1 MEPFLE
7 LIKKPDNVPI
17 LAILFLI
24 PFFLWLSYKQAR
36 QTDRT
41 GVPSDAALNDKVYVW
56 PYLCRNEFVCAII
69 IMLVLGVWSIM
80 IDAPLEEPSDPA
92 KTPNPS
98 KAPWY
103 FLALQ
108 EMLVYFDPWIAG
120 VVLPGLIIAGLIA
133 IPYIDIN
140 PKGKGYYTLKERPFA
155 IGVFCFG
162 FLILWIVLMI
172 VGTFLRGPG
181 WNIFMPW
188 EEWDPHRVVPL
199 TNVNLSYLFGIRDDL
214 TANFFGF
221 AVVAGYYALGPLF
234 YFWQSKSN
242 KFIQEL
248 GLVRYVIVSF
258 LFLTMMALP
267 IKMILRLGLNIKYVW
282 VIHWFDINI

>member
-1 MEPFLE
+1 MDNFLL
-7 LIKKPDNVPI
+7 LIEKPDNVPI
-17 LAILFLI
+17 LAMLFLI
-24 PFFLWLSYKQAR
+24 PFFIWLAYRQAR

-69 IMLVLGVWSIM
+69 IMLILAVWSIM
-80 IDAPLEEPSDPA
+80 IDAPLEEMSNPA

-120 VVLPGLIIAGLIA
+120 VVLPGLIIVGLIA

-140 PKGKGYYTLKERPFA
+140 PKGKGYYTIKERPFA
-155 IGVFCFG
+155 LAVFSFG
-162 FLILWIVLMI
+162 FIVLWIVLMI

-181 WNIFMPW
+181 WNLFLPW
-188 EEWDPHRVVPL
+188 EYWDPHKLVPL
-199 TNVNLSYLFGIRDDL
+199 TNVNLSEFIGIQDAM

-221 AVVAGYYALGPLF
+221 AVVAGYFALGPIF
-234 YFWQSKSN
+234 YFWKSKSN
-242 KFIQEL
+242 KFLQEL

-258 LFLTMMALP
+258 LFLCMMALP
-267 IKMILRLGLNIKYVW
+267 IKMILRLALNIKYVW
-282 VIHWFDINI
+282 VSPWFNI

>member
-1 MEPFLE
+1 MENFL
-7 LIKKPDNVPI
+7 LLVKKPDNVPI

-24 PFFLWLSYKQAR
+24 PYFMWLSFKQAR

-41 GVPSDAALNDKVYVW
+41 GVPSDAALNDKVYAW
-56 PYLCRNEFVCAII
+56 PYLCRNEFICAII

-80 IDAPLEEPSDPA
+80 IDAPLEEPSNSA
-92 KTPNPS
+92 QTPNPS

-120 VVLPGLIIAGLIA
+120 VVLPGFIIAGLIA

-140 PKGKGYYTLKERPFA
+140 PKGKGYYTIKERPFA
-155 IGVFCFG
+155 LTVFCFG
-162 FLILWIVLMI
+162 FLILWLALMI

-188 EEWDPHRVVPL
+188 QYWDPHKVVKL
-199 TNVNLSYLFGIRDDL
+199 TNVNLSYLFGIRDGM

-221 AVVAGYYALGPLF
+221 AVVAGYFALGPIF
-234 YFWQSKSN
+234 YFWKSKSSR
-242 KFIQEL
+242 FLQEL

-258 LFLTMMALP
+258 LFLSMMALP
-267 IKMILRLGLNIKYVW
+267 IKMILRLALNIQYVW
-282 VIHWFDINI
+282 VSPWFNI

>member
-1 MEPFLE
+1 MENLLL
-7 LIKKPDNVPI
+7 LITKPDNVPI

-24 PFFLWLSYKQAR
+24 PFFLWLAYKQAR

-56 PYLCRNEFVCAII
+56 PYLCRNEFICAII
-69 IMLVLGVWSIM
+69 VMLVLGVWSIM
-80 IDAPLEEPSDPA
+80 IDAPLEEPSDSA

-140 PKGKGYYTLKERPFA
+140 PKGKGYYTIKERPFA
-155 IGVFCFG
+155 LAVFCFG
-162 FLILWIVLMI
+162 FIVLWIVLMI

-188 EEWDPHRVVPL
+188 QYWDPHKVVKL
-199 TNVNLSYLFGIRDDL
+199 TNVNLSKLCGISNDT
-214 TANFFGF
+214 TAIFFGF
-221 AVVAGYYALGPLF
+221 AVIAGYYALGPIF
-234 YFWQSKSN
+234 YFWKRKSSR
-242 KFIQEL
+242 FLQEL

-258 LFLTMMALP
+258 LFLTMIALP
-267 IKMILRLGLNIKYVW
+267 IKMILRLALNVKYIVESPWLNI
-282 VIHWFDINI
+282 

>member
-1 MEPFLE
+1 MDNF
-7 LIKKPDNVPI
+7 IKLVSKPDNVPI

-24 PFFLWLSYKQAR
+24 PYFMWLAYKQAR

-56 PYLCRNEFVCAII
+56 PYLCRNEFICAII
-69 IMLVLGVWSIM
+69 VMLILGVWSIM

-140 PKGKGYYTLKERPFA
+140 PKGKGYYTIKERPFA
-155 IGVFCFG
+155 LIVFCFG

-188 EEWDPHRVVPL
+188 QYWDPHKIVPL
-199 TNVNLSYLFGIRDDL
+199 TNVNLSYLIGIRNDTTAIFFGI
-214 TANFFGF
+214 
-221 AVVAGYYALGPLF
+221 AVIAGYYALGPIF
-234 YFWQSKSN
+234 YFWKSKTSR
-242 KFIQEL
+242 FLQEL

-258 LFLTMMALP
+258 LFLTMLALP
-267 IKMILRLGLNIKYVW
+267 IKMILRLALNVKYVLESPWLNI
-282 VIHWFDINI
+282 

>member
-1 MEPFLE
+1 MENFL
-7 LIKKPDNVPI
+7 LLVKKPDNVPI

-24 PFFLWLSYKQAR
+24 PYFMWLSFKQAR
-36 QTDRT
+36 QTDRI
-41 GVPSDAALNDKVYVW
+41 GVPSDAALNDKVYAW
-56 PYLCRNEFVCAII
+56 PYLCRNEFICAII

-80 IDAPLEEPSDPA
+80 IDAPLEEPSNSA
-92 KTPNPS
+92 QTPNPS

-120 VVLPGLIIAGLIA
+120 VVLPGFIIAGLIA

-140 PKGKGYYTLKERPFA
+140 PKGKGYYTIKERPFA
-155 IGVFCFG
+155 LTVFCFG

-188 EEWDPHRVVPL
+188 QYWDPHKVVKL
-199 TNVNLSYLFGIRDDL
+199 TNVNLSYLFGIRDGM

-221 AVVAGYYALGPLF
+221 AVVAGYFALGPIF
-234 YFWQSKSN
+234 YFWKGKSSR
-242 KFIQEL
+242 FLQEL

-258 LFLTMMALP
+258 LFLSMMALP
-267 IKMILRLGLNIKYVW
+267 IKMILRLALNIKYVW
-282 VIHWFDINI
+282 VSPWFNI

>member
-1 MEPFLE
+1 MDNLLA
-7 LIKKPDNVPI
+7 LISKPDNVPI

-24 PFFLWLSYKQAR
+24 PFLLWLSYKQAR
-36 QTDRT
+36 QTDLA
-41 GVPSDAALNDKVYVW
+41 GVPSDAHLNDKVYVW
-56 PYLCRNEFVCAII
+56 PYLCRNEFICAII
-69 IMLVLGVWSIM
+69 VMLVLGVWSIM
-80 IDAPLEEPSDPA
+80 IDAPLEEPSNPA

-155 IGVFCFG
+155 IAVFCFG

-181 WNIFMPW
+181 WNIFWPW
-188 EEWDPHRVVPL
+188 EYWDPHKVVEL
-199 TNVNLSYLFGIRDDL
+199 QNVNLSYLFGIRDAI
-214 TANFFGF
+214 TASFFGI
-221 AVVAGYYALGPLF
+221 AVIAGYFALGPIF
-234 YFWQSKSN
+234 YFWKSKSSR
-242 KFIQEL
+242 FLQEL

-258 LFLTMMALP
+258 LFLSMMSLP
-267 IKMILRLGLNIKYVW
+267 IKMFLRLALNIKYILVTP
-282 VIHWFDINI
+282 WFNI

>member
-1 MEPFLE
+1 MDNILL
-7 LIKKPDNVPI
+7 LIEKPDNVPI
-17 LAILFLI
+17 LAMLFLI
-24 PFFLWLSYKQAR
+24 PFFMWLAYRQAR
-36 QTDRT
+36 QTDRI

-69 IMLVLGVWSIM
+69 IMLILAVWSIM
-80 IDAPLEEPSDPA
+80 IDAPLEEMSDPA

-120 VVLPGLIIAGLIA
+120 VVLPGLIVVGLIA

-140 PKGKGYYTLKERPFA
+140 PKGKGYYTIKERPFA
-155 IGVFCFG
+155 LGVFCFG
-162 FLILWIVLMI
+162 FIVLWIVLMI

-188 EEWDPHRVVPL
+188 EYWDPHKLVPL
-199 TNVNLSYLFGIRDDL
+199 TNQNLSYLFGIRDDM

-221 AVVAGYYALGPLF
+221 AIVAGYFALGPIF
-234 YFWQSKSN
+234 YFWKGKSSK
-242 KFIQEL
+242 FLQEL

-258 LFLTMMALP
+258 LFLCMMALP
-267 IKMILRLGLNIKYVW
+267 IKMILRLALNIKYVW
-282 VIHWFDINI
+282 VSPWFNI

>member
-1 MEPFLE
+1 MDNFLL
-7 LIKKPDNVPI
+7 LITKPDNVPI

-24 PFFLWLSYKQAR
+24 PFFIWLSYKQAR
-36 QTDRT
+36 QTDRA

-56 PYLCRNEFVCAII
+56 PYLCRNEFICAII
-69 IMLVLGVWSIM
+69 IMLILGVWSIM
-80 IDAPLEEPSDPA
+80 IDAPLEEMSDPA

-108 EMLVYFDPWIAG
+108 EMLVYFDPWVAG

-140 PKGKGYYTLKERPFA
+140 PKGKGYYTIKERPFA
-155 IGVFCFG
+155 LVVFCFG

-188 EEWDPHRVVPL
+188 EYWDPHKVEKL
-199 TNVNLSYLFGIRDDL
+199 TTVNLSYLFGIRDNM

-221 AVVAGYYALGPLF
+221 AVVTGYFALGPIF
-234 YFWQSKSN
+234 YFWKAKSN
-242 KFIQEL
+242 RFLQEL
-248 GLVRYVIVSF
+248 GLTRYAIVSF
-258 LFLTMMALP
+258 LFLSMMALP
-267 IKMILRLGLNIKYVW
+267 IKMVLRLAMNVKYIWVSPWFNI
-282 VIHWFDINI
+282 

>member
-1 MEPFLE
+1 MENIIA
-7 LIKKPDNVPI
+7 LISKPDNVPI
-17 LAILFLI
+17 VAMLFLVPYFI
-24 PFFLWLSYKQAR
+24 WLSYKQAR

-41 GVPSDAALNDKVYVW
+41 GVPSDAELNDKVYVW

-69 IMLVLGVWSIM
+69 IMLILGVWSIM
-80 IDAPLEEPSDPA
+80 IDAPLEEMSDPA

-120 VVLPGLIIAGLIA
+120 VVLPGLIIAGLVA

-155 IGVFCFG
+155 IAVFSFG

-188 EEWDPHRVVPL
+188 EKWDPHLIVPL
-199 TNVNLSYLFGIRDDL
+199 TNVNLSYLFGIRNDV
-214 TANFFGF
+214 TASFFGF
-221 AVVAGYYALGPLF
+221 VVVSGYFALGPMVYIVF
-234 YFWQSKSN
+234 RKTSQ
-242 KFIQEL
+242 FIQQL
-248 GLVRYVIVSF
+248 GLVRYIIVSF
-258 LFLTMMALP
+258 LFLSMMALP
-267 IKMILRLGLNIKYVW
+267 IKMFLRLALNIKYVW
-282 VIHWFDINI
+282 VTPWFNI

>member
-1 MEPFLE
+1 MDNFLL
-7 LIKKPDNVPI
+7 LIEKPDNVPI
-17 LAILFLI
+17 LAMLFLI
-24 PFFLWLSYKQAR
+24 PFFIWLAYKQAR

-69 IMLVLGVWSIM
+69 IMLILAVWSIM
-80 IDAPLEEPSDPA
+80 IDAPLEEMSDIA

-120 VVLPGLIIAGLIA
+120 VVLPGLIVVGLIA

-140 PKGKGYYTLKERPFA
+140 PKGKGYYTIKERPFA
-155 IGVFCFG
+155 LAVFSFG
-162 FLILWIVLMI
+162 FIVLWIVLMI

-181 WNIFMPW
+181 WNLFLPW
-188 EEWDPHRVVPL
+188 EYWDPHKLVPL
-199 TNVNLSYLFGIRDDL
+199 TNVNLSEFIGIQNAM

-221 AVVAGYYALGPLF
+221 AVVAGYFALGPIF
-234 YFWQSKSN
+234 YFWKSKSN
-242 KFIQEL
+242 KFLQEL

-258 LFLTMMALP
+258 LFLCMMALP
-267 IKMILRLGLNIKYVW
+267 IKMILRLALNIKYVW
-282 VIHWFDINI
+282 VSPWFNI

>member
-1 MEPFLE
+1 MDNLLV
-7 LIKKPDNVPI
+7 LISKPDNVPI

-24 PFFLWLSYKQAR
+24 PFLLWLSYKQAR
-36 QTDRT
+36 QTDLA
-41 GVPSDAALNDKVYVW
+41 GVPSDAHLNDKVYVW
-56 PYLCRNEFVCAII
+56 PYLCRNEFICAII
-69 IMLVLGVWSIM
+69 VMLVLGVWSIM
-80 IDAPLEEPSDPA
+80 IDAPLEERSDPA

-155 IGVFCFG
+155 IAVFCFG

-181 WNIFMPW
+181 WNIFWPW
-188 EEWDPHRVVPL
+188 EYWDPHKVVEL
-199 TNVNLSYLFGIRDDL
+199 QNVNLSYLFGIRDTI
-214 TANFFGF
+214 TASFFGF
-221 AVVAGYYALGPLF
+221 AIVAGYFALGPIF
-234 YFWQSKSN
+234 YLWKSKSN
-242 KFIQEL
+242 RFLQEL

-258 LFLTMMALP
+258 LFLSMMSLP
-267 IKMILRLGLNIKYVW
+267 IKMFLRLALNIKYIW
-282 VIHWFDINI
+282 VTPWFNI

>member
-1 MEPFLE
+1 MDNFLL
-7 LIKKPDNVPI
+7 LIEKPDNVPI
-17 LAILFLI
+17 LAMLFLI
-24 PFFLWLSYKQAR
+24 PFFIWLAYRQAR

-69 IMLVLGVWSIM
+69 IMLILAVWSIM
-80 IDAPLEEPSDPA
+80 IDAPLEEMSDPA

-120 VVLPGLIIAGLIA
+120 VVLPGLIIVGLIA

-140 PKGKGYYTLKERPFA
+140 PKGKGYYTIKERPFA
-155 IGVFCFG
+155 LAVFSFG
-162 FLILWIVLMI
+162 FIVLWIVLMI

-181 WNIFMPW
+181 WNLFLPW
-188 EEWDPHRVVPL
+188 EYWDPHKLVPL
-199 TNVNLSYLFGIRDDL
+199 TNVNLSEFIGIQDAM

-221 AVVAGYYALGPLF
+221 AVVAGYFALGPIF
-234 YFWQSKSN
+234 YFWKSKSN
-242 KFIQEL
+242 KFLQEL
-248 GLVRYVIVSF
+248 GLIRYVIVSF
-258 LFLTMMALP
+258 LFLCMMALP
-267 IKMILRLGLNIKYVW
+267 IKMILRLALNIKYVW
-282 VIHWFDINI
+282 VSPWFNI

>member
-1 MEPFLE
+1 MENIIA
-7 LIKKPDNVPI
+7 LISKPDNVPI
-17 LAILFLI
+17 LAMLFLV
-24 PFFLWLSYKQAR
+24 PYFLWLSYKQAR
-36 QTDRT
+36 QTDRM
-41 GVPSDAALNDKVYVW
+41 GAPSDAELNDKVYVW

-69 IMLVLGVWSIM
+69 IMLILGVWSIM
-80 IDAPLEEPSDPA
+80 IDAPLEEMSDPA

-120 VVLPGLIIAGLIA
+120 VVLPGLIIAGLVA

-155 IGVFCFG
+155 IAVFCFG

-188 EEWDPHRVVPL
+188 EKWDPHLIVPL
-199 TNVNLSYLFGIRDDL
+199 TNVNLSYLFGIRNDV
-214 TANFFGF
+214 TASFFGF
-221 AVVAGYYALGPLF
+221 VVVSGYFALGPMVYIIF
-234 YFWQSKSN
+234 RKTSQ
-242 KFIQEL
+242 FIQQL

-258 LFLTMMALP
+258 LFLSMMALP
-267 IKMILRLGLNIKYVW
+267 IKMFLRLALNIKYVW
-282 VIHWFDINI
+282 VTPWFNI

>member
-1 MEPFLE
+1 MEHFLA
-7 LIKKPDNVPI
+7 LITKPDNVPI

-24 PFFLWLSYKQAR
+24 PFFLWLSYRQAR

-41 GVPSDAALNDKVYVW
+41 GVPSDADLNDKVYVW
-56 PYLCRNEFVCAII
+56 PYLCRNEFICAII

-120 VVLPGLIIAGLIA
+120 VVLPGLIIVGLIA

-140 PKGKGYYTLKERPFA
+140 PKGKGYYTIKERPFA
-155 IGVFCFG
+155 LIVFCFG

-188 EEWDPHRVVPL
+188 QYWDPHKVVPL
-199 TNVNLSYLFGIRDDL
+199 TNVNLSNLFGIRGDM

-221 AVVAGYYALGPLF
+221 AVVAGYYALGPIY
-234 YFWQSKSN
+234 YFWKSKSSR
-242 KFIQEL
+242 FLQEL

-258 LFLTMMALP
+258 LFLTMLALP
-267 IKMILRLGLNIKYVW
+267 IKMVLRLALKVQYVW
-282 VIHWFDINI
+282 VSPWFNI

>member
-1 MEPFLE
+1 MDNFLL
-7 LIKKPDNVPI
+7 LIEKPDNVPI
-17 LAILFLI
+17 LAMLFLI
-24 PFFLWLSYKQAR
+24 PFFMWLAYKQAR

-69 IMLVLGVWSIM
+69 IMLILAVWSIM
-80 IDAPLEEPSDPA
+80 IDAPLEEMSDPA

-120 VVLPGLIIAGLIA
+120 VVLPGLIIVGLIA

-140 PKGKGYYTLKERPFA
+140 PKGKGYYTIKERPFA
-155 IGVFCFG
+155 LAVFCFG
-162 FLILWIVLMI
+162 FIILWIVLMI

-181 WNIFMPW
+181 WNLFLPW
-188 EEWDPHRVVPL
+188 EYWDPHKLVPL
-199 TNVNLSYLFGIRDDL
+199 TNVNLSEFIGIQDDM

-221 AVVAGYYALGPLF
+221 AVVAGYFALGPII
-234 YFWQSKSN
+234 YFWKSKSSN
-242 KFIQEL
+242 FLQEL
-248 GLVRYVIVSF
+248 GLVKYVIVSF
-258 LFLTMMALP
+258 LFLCMMALP
-267 IKMILRLGLNIKYVW
+267 IKMILRLALNIKYVW
-282 VIHWFDINI
+282 VSPWFNI